1 MGFAVERFDHIVLNC
16 RDVAA
21 TAAWYERVL
30 GMRVETFGAAGRIA
44 LVFGQQKINLRP
56 VAMAADDPAWLT
68 GAVAAA
74 GSADLC
80 FISNAAPE
88 QVHGQLIACG
98 VEITEGPVVKIGALG
113 EMISHYCR
121 DLDGN
126 LVEIAV
132 YPAG

>member
-21 TAAWYERVL
+21 TAAWYEQVL
-30 GMRVETFGAAGRIA
+30 GMRAETFGVAERTQ
-44 LVFGQQKINLRP
+44 LRFGDQKINLRP
-56 VAMAADDPAWLT
+56 VGMPAGDPGWIT

-74 GSADLC
+74 GSEDLC
-80 FISNAAPE
+80 FVATCTPE
-88 QVHGQLIACG
+88 EVYAQLVACG
-98 VEITEGPVVKIGALG
+98 VEITDGPVVKIGALG

-126 LVEIAV
+126 LIEIAV
-132 YPAG
+132 YP